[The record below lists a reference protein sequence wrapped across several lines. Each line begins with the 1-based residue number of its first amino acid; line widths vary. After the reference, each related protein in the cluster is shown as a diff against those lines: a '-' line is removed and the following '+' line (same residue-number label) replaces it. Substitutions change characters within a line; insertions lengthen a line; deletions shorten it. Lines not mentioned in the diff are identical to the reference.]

1 MESLTSLAGTV
12 WALVGNVLALIIL
25 VVVLFLFGIKAGR
38 ARLTALILSIY
49 LGFALY
55 TVFPF
60 TDALVGAGGT
70 GTGKAIMELIVYAV
84 LSFGSYLVLRRIGT
98 HGTGG
103 LRALPLL
110 IVCLLSGALVLAL
123 CYRLFDL
130 SALYNFPKTLD
141 LLFAPAEYFFW
152 WFIAPLVA
160 IFFVNR

>member
-1 MESLTSLAGTV
+1 MESLTNLAGTI

-25 VVVLFLFGIKAGR
+25 VVVLFLFGIKVGR
-38 ARLTALILSIY
+38 ARLTALILSVY

-60 TDALVGAGGT
+60 TNALVGAGGT
-70 GTGKAIMELIVYAV
+70 GTGKAIMGLIVYGV

-103 LRALPLL
+103 LRPLPLL

-152 WFIAPLVA
+152 WFLAPLVA